1 MCFIQNYRVDVW
13 LFWFRLFQNGV
24 GEEDEAR
31 SIGDGLLPLPK
42 GLKPLINYRIPN
54 PHQLFNRCSA
64 MSQEPANPTTQ
75 VEHSQDALWSN
86 ILNKCYSGPSQKF
99 IDLEFYL
106 YLFFQGQGLQGGPA
120 VQQRDRTKSGR
131 KSSKSNHRA
140 SNTALQRRDSTTESD
155 DNHAIGTSGINCK
168 LSSFQYSAV

>member
-1 MCFIQNYRVDVW
+1 MCFIHNYRVDVW

-64 MSQEPANPTTQ
+64 MSQEPANPTNQ

-86 ILNKCYSGPSQKF
+86 ILDKCYSGPSQKF
-99 IDLEFYL
+99 IDFESYL
-106 YLFFQGQGLQGGPA
+106 YLFFR
-120 VQQRDRTKSGR
+120 V
-131 KSSKSNHRA
+131 RA
-140 SNTALQRRDSTTESD
+140 CRGDL
-155 DNHAIGTSGINCK
+155 
-168 LSSFQYSAV
+168 LSSRGTGPKAVGSLPSPTTVPLTLHCREGIQPLSQMITTP